1 VSSVPN
7 QPALRCEGLTKSFVV
22 RHRQSVLRRR
32 KVEVSAV
39 ADVTF
44 EVASGEMV
52 GYLGPNGAGKSTTI
66 KMVTGI
72 LNPSAG
78 RVTTLGIDPVRRRTE
93 LARRI
98 GVVFGQRTQ
107 LWWDLPLAD
116 SFELLHHVY
125 RTETGRHAEN
135 LAAFVDLLDM
145 GSFVKTPVRQLSLG
159 QRMRGELTAAL
170 LHDPDLVVL
179 DEPTIGLDV
188 VSKHAVRDFLAE
200 LNQQRGTTVLLT
212 THDLD
217 DVERLCSRMM
227 IIDHGRVIHDGSVAG
242 FKEDFGTRRTVVVD
256 LVDEQSPL
264 RLAHTTADRV
274 DGRRQWLSFDR
285 RETTAAAVIA
295 SIASATAIEDLA
307 VEEPDIED
315 LVREIYARVPP
326 QEAG

>member
-1 VSSVPN
+1 VSSESN
-7 QPALRCEGLTKSFVV
+7 QPALRCDGLTKSFVV
-22 RHRQSVLRRR
+22 RHRDGVLRRR
-32 KVEVSAV
+32 KVEVTAV

-44 EVASGEMV
+44 EVAPGEMV

-66 KMVTGI
+66 KMITGI
-72 LNPSAG
+72 LTPTAG
-78 RVTTLGIDPVRRRTE
+78 QVATLGIDPVRRRTE

-125 RTETGRHAEN
+125 RTDSARHAEN
-135 LAAFVDLLDM
+135 LAAFVELLDM
-145 GSFVKTPVRQLSLG
+145 GSFIQTPVRQLSLG

-200 LNQQRGTTVLLT
+200 LNQERGTTVLLT

-242 FKEDFGTRRTVVVD
+242 FKADYGTRRTVVVD
-256 LVDEQSPL
+256 LVDEQPPL
-264 RLAHTTADRV
+264 DVAHTTVVRV

-285 RETTAAAVIA
+285 GETTAAAVVAGIA
-295 SIASATAIEDLA
+295 AATALEDLS
-307 VEEPDIED
+307 VEEPEIED
-315 LVREIYARVPP
+315 LVREVYGRLPP
-326 QEAG
+326 DAAT